1 MKMKNEITVGIFFF
15 IALSILGYFT
25 IIMGEE
31 IFTPYEYYSM
41 NVVFPDIEGLG
52 ENDKVKVFGVN
63 AGIVENIQL
72 KENNVWVTLKMYR
85 KFTLY
90 DNYKIRIRNE
100 TALGG
105 KYVGI
110 EPGKEFIDKKRYAI
124 IHNYENL
131 KGSSTGDITA
141 LLSELIA
148 ENKENLF
155 KTINNIKEI
164 TGKLNSGEGTIGK
177 LINEQKVHEDTD
189 GLIQEIRETMEDARE
204 QAPVTSFIRAALS
217 AF

>member
-110 EPGKEFIDKKRYAI
+110 EPGKEFIDKKRYVI